1 MAQRRDFGEFPWTC
15 YEGSGAKELAKADL
29 LQQPGSVLVQQ
40 FCGYFYL
47 VPSVQV
53 LCAEI
58 ANRFSAGDR
67 AVLRLCEAYSEH
79 QPVKFCLDLDDE
91 AVLRLL
97 GDRIDPEF
105 AVWNKLYKPLGTAE
119 FLLSEMAP
127 KQDRTPVY
135 TWKRAW
141 SGLVKAV
148 DATLTL
154 SSDHHGLLGQV
165 RACALALLQS
175 DHSLVRETLNAL
187 HLLLATLRPALDREF
202 HERWQQPLEAA
213 MLWLCSEARQRVR
226 CLLAPHAQLELKDIL
241 FANSSAW
248 NARLLCFKLSFH
260 IVVPKIA
267 FPNNQH
273 QLEFHRSFTLP
284 SGILPV
290 DESILVGDRVLRLP
304 FCSKGARH
312 EGMVR
317 PLIPYEVDGT
327 PSVPT
332 SQLVYDFMVSQPSAQ
347 AVLLPQRLS
356 PKESRP
362 SHNHGD
368 LHETTSDP
376 ELDTHLLPLL
386 KTGQYAGAHFRL
398 HRTAGGRVLA
408 ETDSSWCANKGGEH
422 NGNRVYFLIDRDG
435 ITQRCHCQCD
445 IQRKYGLCKRFVG
458 APKKLP
464 HSAKLALFGRREFPF
479 SKGQVRPGE

>member
-1 MAQRRDFGEFPWTC
+1 MPERRESGEFPWLC
-15 YEGSGAKELAKADL
+15 YEGSGAKELAKLDL

-47 VPSVQV
+47 APNVQV
-53 LCAEI
+53 LCTEI
-58 ANRFSAGDR
+58 ANRFSAGNR

-97 GDRIDPEF
+97 GDRLEPEF

-127 KQDRTPVY
+127 KQDRTPTY

-141 SGLVKAV
+141 SGLVKTI
-148 DATLTL
+148 DAALA
-154 SSDHHGLLGQV
+154 HQALLGQV

-175 DHSLVRETLNAL
+175 DHGLVRETLTAL
-187 HLLLATLRPALDREF
+187 RGVLATLRPAVDREF

-213 MLWLCSEARQRVR
+213 MLWLCSEARQRVQ

-241 FANSSAW
+241 LANSSAW
-248 NARLLCFKLSFH
+248 NPRLLCFKLSFH
-260 IVVPKIA
+260 IVVCKVA

-273 QLEFHRSFTLP
+273 QLEFHRAFTLP

-332 SQLVYDFMVSQPSAQ
+332 NQLVQDFMVSQPTPQ
-347 AVLLPQRLS
+347 AVLLAQHLPRQTVHSQKHDTL
-356 PKESRP
+356 
-362 SHNHGD
+362 N
-368 LHETTSDP
+368 ETASDA
-376 ELDTHLLPLL
+376 ELDKLLRPLL

-464 HSAKLALFGRREFPF
+464 HSTKLALFGRREFPV
-479 SKGQVRPGE
+479 QD